1 MDTLISPGLG
11 WSGLAGWV
19 VAGAVVGFVSAAMLR
34 TTVFRLSVPSGEPP
48 RTTCLRCATRI
59 GAGLRCPRCHRW
71 YGVPLV
77 LEVVSAAVAGLLT
90 WRFAGSSA
98 APAFIFIGVIG
109 VALAAVD
116 ISVQRLPNRL
126 TVPLYPGLIV
136 LFGSAALSSG
146 RADLL
151 LRAIFGGLVLGTA
164 YLVLALAGRGRL
176 GGGDVKLAGG
186 IGIALGW
193 LGWPAVFAG
202 AALGFVLMA
211 VVSLA
216 LLAARRIT
224 LQHSVSFGPFML
236 AGALVAAL
244 LSAAVP
250 TT

>member
-1 MDTLISPGLG
+1 MNTLISTGPAG
-11 WSGLAGWV
+11 SGLAGWV
-19 VAGAVVGFVSAAMLR
+19 LAGAVVGFLSAAVLR

-48 RTTCLRCATRI
+48 RTTCLRCATGVSAI
-59 GAGLRCPRCHRW
+59 FRCPRCHVS

-77 LEVVSAAVAGLLT
+77 LEFVTAAVAGLLA
-90 WRFAGSSA
+90 WRFAGSPA
-98 APAFIFIGVIG
+98 APAFVFIGVIG

-136 LFGSAALSSG
+136 LFGAAALLSG

-164 YLVLALAGRGRL
+164 YLILALVGRGQL

-211 VVSLA
+211 VVCLA

-224 LQHSVSFGPFML
+224 LRHSVSFGPFML
-236 AGALVAAL
+236 AGALVAVL
-244 LSAAVP
+244 LSAAAP
-250 TT
+250 TV